1 MTKIRNFKQ
10 DYFGH
15 WILVFGI
22 YLGFGFWDL
31 EFETPQKAD
40 ERLLMKESTK
50 ANWPQNNSDVCIRC
64 ATCMAVCPVSRVT
77 PKFPGPKQAGPGAE
91 RFRRPGEPSVDEW
104 IDLCIGCH
112 LCDMV
117 CSSGVNIS
125 ELNLIAKAK
134 YLDEKGRP
142 FRDWLLT
149 HSYLFGRL
157 GSFFAPFIN
166 RLLRN
171 PAIKWMVEGIFRI
184 DKRRELPGY
193 ESSTFR
199 QWFKEHQPQRN
210 QQENVRA
217 RQKVEVDN
225 PPSPPFK
232 KVAYFYG
239 CYINTNEVDVGKAT
253 VQVLEANG
261 FQVTLPPQ
269 RCCGIPMLG
278 NGDFRGARRMGLY
291 NVPSFLDTIR
301 SGSDIIFSSTSCGYM
316 MKYEYSRLLSIPKAE
331 EVSQHLR
338 DLFEFLR
345 NLKGSN
351 GFNTNFKELP
361 LKVGYFAPCH
371 LRALG
376 IGLPALEI
384 LRLIPGLKID
394 NIDADCCGMGG
405 TFGFKKEKYEISQG
419 IGRDLAEAIDRLKP
433 EIILSDCEGCRMQI
447 RHLTGLK
454 VLHPIQTL
462 RDALT

>member
-1 MTKIRNFKQ
+1 
-10 DYFGH
+10 
-15 WILVFGI
+15 
-22 YLGFGFWDL
+22 
-31 EFETPQKAD
+31 
-40 ERLLMKESTK
+40 MKPV
-50 ANWPQNNSDVCIRC
+50 WPKSHSDMCIRC

-149 HSYLFGRL
+149 HFYLYGWL
-157 GSFFAPFIN
+157 GSLFSPLIN

-171 PAIKWMVEGIFRI
+171 SQIKWLAEAILRI
-184 DKRRELPGY
+184 DRRRKLPAY

-199 QWFKEHQPQRN
+199 QWFRKHQSQGN
-210 QQENVRA
+210 H
-217 RQKVEVDN
+217 
-225 PPSPPFK
+225 PPSPPVTKAGVGGFEPHSK
-232 KVAYFYG
+232 DRKRVAYFYG
-239 CYINTNEVDVGKAT
+239 CHINTNEVDVGKAT

-261 FQVTLPPQ
+261 FEVILPPQ

-278 NGDFRGARRMGLY
+278 NGDFKGAKKMAHY
-291 NVPSFLDTIR
+291 NVPSFLNTIH
-301 SGSDIIFSSTSCGYM
+301 SGSDIVFSSTSCGHM
-316 MKYEYSRLLSIPKAE
+316 IKHEYSHFLSIPGSE
-331 EVSQHLR
+331 EVAEHIF
-338 DLFEFLR
+338 DIFEFLR
-345 NLKGSN
+345 NLKELN
-351 GFNTNFKELP
+351 GLNIHFKELP
-361 LKVGYFAPCH
+361 IKVAYFIPCH

-376 IGLPALEI
+376 IGLPVLEI
-384 LRLIPGLKID
+384 LRLISGLKID
-394 NIDADCCGMGG
+394 TIEVDCCGMGG
-405 TFGFKKEKYEISQG
+405 TFGFKKEKYEISQEIG
-419 IGRDLAEAIDRLKP
+419 IDLAEAIDRLKP
-433 EIILSDCEGCRMQI
+433 DMILSDCEGCRMQI

-454 VLHPIQTL
+454 VLHPIQIL
-462 RDALT
+462 RDALPLP

>member
-1 MTKIRNFKQ
+1 MA
-10 DYFGH
+10 
-15 WILVFGI
+15 
-22 YLGFGFWDL
+22 L
-31 EFETPQKAD
+31 EK
-40 ERLLMKESTK
+40 KS
-50 ANWPQNNSDVCIRC
+50 WPKTNADVCIRC

-149 HSYLFGRL
+149 HTYLFGRL
-157 GSFFAPFIN
+157 GSFLSPFIN

-171 PAIKWMVEGIFRI
+171 SHTKWLAESILRI
-184 DKRRELPGY
+184 DGRRELPGY
-193 ESSTFR
+193 ESQTFR
-199 QWFKEHQPQRN
+199 QWFRDHQ
-210 QQENVRA
+210 A
-217 RQKVEVDN
+217 KG
-225 PPSPPFK
+225 K
-232 KVAYFYG
+232 KKIAYFYG

-253 VQVLEANG
+253 VQVLQAND
-261 FQVTLPPQ
+261 FEVTLPPQ

-278 NGDFRGARRMGLY
+278 NGDFKGARKMALY

-316 MKYEYSRLLSIPKAE
+316 MKYEYSRLLSIPKTE
-331 EVSQHLR
+331 EVSRHLH
-338 DLFEFLR
+338 DVFELLR
-345 NLKGSN
+345 NLRESN
-351 GFNTNFKELP
+351 GFNSNFKELP
-361 LKVGYFAPCH
+361 LKMGYFAPCH

-376 IGLPALEI
+376 IGLPALDI
-384 LRLIPGLKID
+384 LRLIPGLKSD
-394 NIDADCCGMGG
+394 KLEADCCGMGG
-405 TFGFKKEKYEISQG
+405 TFGFKKEKYEISQE
-419 IGRDLAEAIDRLKP
+419 IGKDLAEAIDRLKP
-433 EIILSDCEGCRMQI
+433 EIIVSDCEGCRMQI

-454 VLHPIQTL
+454 VLHPVQIL

>member
-1 MTKIRNFKQ
+1 MGK
-10 DYFGH
+10 
-15 WILVFGI
+15 
-22 YLGFGFWDL
+22 
-31 EFETPQKAD
+31 ET
-40 ERLLMKESTK
+40 
-50 ANWPQNNSDVCIRC
+50 WPQNNSDVCIRC
-64 ATCMAVCPVSRVT
+64 ATCVAVCPVSRVT
-77 PKFPGPKQAGPGAE
+77 PRFPGPKQAGPGVE
-91 RFRRPGEPSVDEW
+91 RFRHPGEPSVDEW

-149 HSYLFGRL
+149 HFYLFGRL
-157 GSFFAPFIN
+157 GSFLSPVIN

-171 PAIKWMVEGIFRI
+171 SQIKWLAEFILRI
-184 DKRRELPGY
+184 DTRRELPGY
-193 ESSTFR
+193 ESQTFR
-199 QWFKEHQPQRN
+199 RWFRDHKT
-210 QQENVRA
+210 
-217 RQKVEVDN
+217 KG
-225 PPSPPFK
+225 K
-232 KVAYFYG
+232 KKIAYFYG
-239 CYINTNEVDVGKAT
+239 CYTNTSEVDVGKAT

-261 FQVTLPPQ
+261 FEVTLPPQ

-278 NGDFRGARRMGLY
+278 NGDFKGARKMGLY

-316 MKYEYSRLLSIPKAE
+316 MKYEYSRLLSIPKAD
-331 EVSQHLR
+331 EVSEHLH

-345 NLKGSN
+345 NLKESN
-351 GFNTNFKELP
+351 GFNTNFRELP
-361 LKVGYFAPCH
+361 LKIGYFAPCH

-376 IGLPALEI
+376 IGLPALDV

-394 NIDADCCGMGG
+394 NIEADCCGMGG
-405 TFGFKKEKYEISQG
+405 TFGFKKEKYEISQE
-419 IGRDLAEAIDRLKP
+419 IGKDLVEAIDHIKP

-447 RHLTGLK
+447 RHLTGLR
-454 VLHPIQTL
+454 VLHPIQIL
-462 RDALT
+462 RDALLWTR